1 MCDFNLPGK
10 TTGSTFRAVAA
21 LVCVAS
27 LAACGEIG
35 LKKLGTSEALSDR
48 AMVTR
53 GQESATVP
61 EAALRAAV
69 VKPITDGDHAL
80 GEWLQVIDGAERSID
95 LKTFIFRPDNI
106 GKRVGRHLIDAADR
120 GVRVRM
126 LVDDLFHF
134 FKKNDIGFLD
144 DHPNIEVRVF
154 NPLDRRIIPP
164 VSFLLEYDR
173 VNPRMHN
180 KALVVDGETAIVGGR
195 NIAAEYF
202 RRNRDAYFSDLELLI
217 RGPAVQDIA
226 SSFEDYWADE
236 YSLGYAE
243 VVRRA
248 RNSKNRPAFE
258 TPGEVEGE
266 PVSRGLQDAFAP
278 VAFTGRTPPEFPAL
292 GWLSY
297 DPPAKLRAGGRNGPY
312 PVEETVFSALEAS
325 EESVLIVTPYFIP
338 DAEVVGLLTLLKAG
352 VEILEYRANVVH
364 PFDDGEKRRMPTTT
378 LHAKMV
384 LIDESHA
391 ILGSLNF
398 DPRSIKV
405 NAELMFHTESPELG
419 QWLARHY
426 DRAAADH
433 AYRVTLGD
441 DGAATWEYGHRRD
454 RVSWTTEPA
463 GAGSVLPRLRKTA
476 VELAAYPDPL
486 VMFEKVG
493 GDCAVMIPQ
502 TCVRARIN
510 QGQDRLGVAIAR
522 SDVQG
527 RPVAFVA
534 RSHIGSR
541 FDQSVDRARPVR
553 SRRMMK
559 GGLAGFIPGL
569 DVGAGS
575 Q

>member
-1 MCDFNLPGK
+1 M
-10 TTGSTFRAVAA
+10 
-21 LVCVAS
+21 
-27 LAACGEIG
+27 
-35 LKKLGTSEALSDR
+35 
-48 AMVTR
+48 
-53 GQESATVP
+53 
-61 EAALRAAV
+61 
-69 VKPITDGDHAL
+69 
-80 GEWLQVIDGAERSID
+80 IDGEERSID

-226 SSFEDYWADE
+226 SSFVVYWTDE
-236 YSLGYAE
+236 FSLGYSE

-248 RNSKNRPAFE
+248 RSSKNRPAFE

-266 PVSRGLQDAFAP
+266 LVSRGLQDAFAP

-292 GWLSY
+292 GRLSY
-297 DPPAKLRAGGRNGPY
+297 DPPAKLRAGGESGPY
-312 PVEETVFSALEAS
+312 PVEESVFSALEAA

-338 DAEVVGLLTLLKAG
+338 DAEMVGLLTGLVARGVRVRVLTNSLGSTNHPSAHAGYLRQRATLLKAG

-405 NAELMFHTESPELG
+405 NAELMFHAESPELG

-476 VELAAYPDPL
+476 VELAAFPDPL